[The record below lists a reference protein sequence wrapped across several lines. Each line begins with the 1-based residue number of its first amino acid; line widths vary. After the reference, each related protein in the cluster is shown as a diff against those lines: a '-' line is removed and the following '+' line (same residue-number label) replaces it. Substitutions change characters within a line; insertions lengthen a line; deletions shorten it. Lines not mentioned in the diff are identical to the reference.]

1 MVFTPICTTTKSGMG
16 PCTHWLTSEGVML
29 VLTNSMEVEQ
39 NAAQAPGFAIKERS

>member
-16 PCTHWLTSEGVML
+16 PCTHWLTSMLL